1 MTDDTLMT
9 TATDLNAEVLE
20 LREAWEEYT
29 KAIEAERQVVA
40 TIIQELIDAL
50 TFLLQEADAASIV
63 DAFCYCAPG
72 TGERW
77 VSQTRALLRAID
89 SLRKSVPQYA
99 TTPTSQEPQ
108 P

>member
-50 TFLLQEADAASIV
+50 QFLFSHTDEAKLRICFSPLSIGARWLAQTQALLQAV
-63 DAFCYCAPG
+63 
-72 TGERW
+72 
-77 VSQTRALLRAID
+77 D